1 MSMANKHRLLF
12 IIRDK
17 DQTFWSATGTHGA
30 FHPELRKAMFFKS
43 AEECDM
49 ALRAIRER
57 LPRESFTIA
66 DLDIDLTS
74 VYDARVYPQQ
84 KGD

>member
-1 MSMANKHRLLF
+1 MNHRLLF

-17 DQTFWSATGTHGA
+17 DGTFWSSTGSHGA
-30 FHPELRKAMFFKS
+30 FHPELRKALFFKT
-43 AEECDM
+43 ADECDM
-49 ALRAIRER
+49 ALRTIRER
-57 LPRESFTIA
+57 WKKESFTIA

-74 VYDARVYPQQ
+74 VYDARVHPQQ